1 MCETASGDWRLA
13 GVVSWGEGCGRRNK
27 PGVYSRVT
35 QLIHWVESYM
45 EVLYKVMS
53 RSIFLSKVTASQ
65 TLFSD
70 EDNLAMAVSNRL
82 DYLCAVLKF
91 KMDIIARQTG
101 NPLIN
106 RLRPKLFF
114 VLNHELW
121 KENNFSILSIM

>member
-1 MCETASGDWRLA
+1 M
-13 GVVSWGEGCGRRNK
+13 VSWGEGCGRRNK

-35 QLIHWVESYM
+35 QLIHWVESYI

-53 RSIFLSKVTASQ
+53 LSIFLSKVTASQ

-101 NPLIN
+101 KPLIH